1 MRKEMRISRS
11 NRWRRSGGKREE
23 ARGERKNGRRASR
36 EGGGGRDI
44 FRQALH
50 DALKAFNKK

>member
-1 MRKEMRISRS
+1 MRISRS

-36 EGGGGRDI
+36 EGGGEETFLGK
-44 FRQALH
+44 LYMM
-50 DALKAFNKK
+50 L